1 MKALPFLLLILTH
14 YCFAQN
20 HYYGTLVDDQS
31 GQHIPFGHFSYEGN
45 KGFISDD
52 AGQFELYSNADTI
65 QIQISAIGYQNHTFL
80 LKPSEKNIVRL
91 SSKTENLQR

>member
-1 MKALPFLLLILTH
+1 MKALSFLLLLLTH

-45 KGFISDD
+45 KGFISDE
-52 AGQFELYSNADTI
+52 AGQFEMYSNAETI

-80 LKPSEKNIVRL
+80 LKPSGKTFYALVPKLRI
-91 SSKTENLQR
+91 SKR